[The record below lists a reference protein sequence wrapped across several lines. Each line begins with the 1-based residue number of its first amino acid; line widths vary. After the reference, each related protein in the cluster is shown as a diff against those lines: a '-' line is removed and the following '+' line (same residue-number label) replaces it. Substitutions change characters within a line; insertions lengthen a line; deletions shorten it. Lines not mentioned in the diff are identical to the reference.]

1 MDSRDAV
8 GPAACAQCVARV
20 GQGSF
25 RVRQARGVGSP
36 SVPRCA
42 CRESAPAEDTTTP
55 SVSVTSVSDLARAP
69 FHSAPAPFSPESI
82 VLLVQSRRHRCYC
95 ATR

>member
-42 CRESAPAEDTTTP
+42 CRESAPVEDTGSLHLRDIRFRP
-55 SVSVTSVSDLARAP
+55 RPRAFPLCSCAFLA
-69 FHSAPAPFSPESI
+69 
-82 VLLVQSRRHRCYC
+82 
-95 ATR
+95 

>member
-8 GPAACAQCVARV
+8 GLGPAACAQCVARV

-42 CRESAPAEDTTTP
+42 CRESAPAEDTDSLRLRDIRFRP
-55 SVSVTSVSDLARAP
+55 RPRAFPLCSCAFLA
-69 FHSAPAPFSPESI
+69 
-82 VLLVQSRRHRCYC
+82 
-95 ATR
+95 